1 MTMTAISVAIMVS
14 VVGMAITMMSGVAN
28 AIANGESI
36 NVAIGPAPSIRSLI
50 FTHNRCTLHHR
61 LTMSHDAHRAS
72 VCIYRSIIVGKNLRF
87 ASQIS

>member
-1 MTMTAISVAIMVS
+1 MATTAIGMVIMVS
-14 VVGMAITMMSGVAN
+14 VDGVAVTMMSGVIIT
-28 AIANGESI
+28 IAGGESI

-72 VCIYRSIIVGKNLRF
+72 VCIFRSIIVGKNLRF